1 MQERSDKKLEHL
13 KSYVVE
19 IAMLE
24 FIKDNNLIDI
34 KEYKKIKNK
43 TEDEY
48 EKYNKLNN
56 SEYSFVWRKYLK
68 YAIIQ
73 QLWKGRNE

>member
-1 MQERSDKKLEHL
+1 MPERSDKKLEHL

-24 FIKDNNLIDI
+24 FIKDNNLIDN

-43 TEDEY
+43 IENEY
-48 EKYNKLNN
+48 AKYNRLNN
-56 SEYSFVWRKYLK
+56 SEYSF
-68 YAIIQ
+68 A
-73 QLWKGRNE
+73 